1 MVSQDLQF
9 ICCSKGSTP
18 TNQGQITA
26 QDRQGRIPM
35 LYTLKIIRLVHCVL
49 WLSGTASVPRVLCSL
64 TVQELYIFRSGTVVL
79 AY

>member
-1 MVSQDLQF
+1 
-9 ICCSKGSTP
+9 
-18 TNQGQITA
+18 
-26 QDRQGRIPM
+26 M

-49 WLSGTASVPRVLCSL
+49 WLSGTASVPRVLSSL